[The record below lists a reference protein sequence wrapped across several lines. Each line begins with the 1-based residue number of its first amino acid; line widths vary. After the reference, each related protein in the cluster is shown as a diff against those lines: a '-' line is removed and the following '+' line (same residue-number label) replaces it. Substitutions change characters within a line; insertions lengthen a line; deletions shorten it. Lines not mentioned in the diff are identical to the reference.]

1 MKLDSNNG
9 LPITK
14 NVIVYADYESPTIYY
29 EQYFCN
35 LSFKFKPTFKN
46 VTETYRIEI
55 TIVGYGEWRFNTD
68 TSTQVRNNSYAIQ
81 FQSSYGQGYT
91 VASYSDKI
99 YALTTKTGHF
109 ETNNF
114 YCNTFNKTI
123 LENFNY
129 NTGQGGGSNF
139 TYTFPTGGL
148 YLVTCGEN
156 YNDINLLDVFYIYAG
171 KVSYTNVR
179 YIYDAP
185 LTTVSQTGASSF
197 TINANAPSGYTS
209 FSISYQKIN

>member
-55 TIVGYGEWRFNTD
+55 TILGYGEWMFNTD

-81 FQSSYGQGYT
+81 FQSSYGQGYK

-171 KVSYTNVR
+171 KGNYTNVR